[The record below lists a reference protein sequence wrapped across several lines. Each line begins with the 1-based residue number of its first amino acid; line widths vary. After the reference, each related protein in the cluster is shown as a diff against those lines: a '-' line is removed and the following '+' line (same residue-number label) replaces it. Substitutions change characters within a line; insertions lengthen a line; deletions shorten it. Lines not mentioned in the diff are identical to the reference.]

1 MGWVIGNDSAGPDVC
16 SNHTFIKP
24 EPGTVMKTRNLEALQ
39 APREYGWKL
48 LLSHGR
54 GVHLQQDIEVGLEK

>member
-1 MGWVIGNDSAGPDVC
+1 
-16 SNHTFIKP
+16 
-24 EPGTVMKTRNLEALQ
+24 MKKRNLEAPQ

-54 GVHLQQDIEVGLEK
+54 GVHLQQDVEVDSKK

>member
-1 MGWVIGNDSAGPDVC
+1 MAPHDT
-16 SNHTFIKP
+16 TFVSTIRSYTQ
-24 EPGTVMKTRNLEALQ
+24 ERFMKKRNLEAPQ

-54 GVHLQQDIEVGLEK
+54 GVHLQQDVEVDSKK